1 MFNSVNTPMFD
12 RLYSQ
17 TQADYVLKMLRNTGY
32 ISGESHN
39 RELNGMFGTIAEAKE
54 AEKYPSYRNCHRA
67 IA

>member
-1 MFNSVNTPMFD
+1 
-12 RLYSQ
+12 
-17 TQADYVLKMLRNTGY
+17 MLRNTGY

-39 RELNGMFGTIAEAKE
+39 RGLNGMFGTIGEAKE